1 MLRYEYDRKRGAHKW
16 SGEQHGA
23 RVRVDVNTQV
33 LSDTLRWSWF
43 VDVDNVYRWG
53 SEPTRENAIRAA
65 FARLRGMTSDES
77 SSQR

>member
-16 SGEQHGA
+16 TGEQHGA

-33 LSDTLRWSWF
+33 LSDLLRWGWF

-53 SEPTRENAIRAA
+53 SELTLEDAIRAG
-65 FARLRGMTSDES
+65 FACLRDLTSDEA